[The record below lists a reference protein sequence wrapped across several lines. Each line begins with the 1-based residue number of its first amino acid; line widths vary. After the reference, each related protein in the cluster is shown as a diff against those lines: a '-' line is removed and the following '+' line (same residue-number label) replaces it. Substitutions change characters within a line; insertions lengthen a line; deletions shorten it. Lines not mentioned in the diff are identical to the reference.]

1 MLSRFWNYQ
10 TNSKPLQNKMATDF
24 EVYRYFD
31 MHLRIKNGKYI
42 ESLPIIIWNNGVS
55 KNEFQII
62 IESLIVLDEES
73 KNKIKI
79 QIKKDLPELE
89 RKFKEMRENFYK
101 DKIKNMLNVK
111 IKS

>member
-1 MLSRFWNYQ
+1 MFSIFWYNQ
-10 TNSKPLQNKMATDF
+10 TSSKPFLNEMANDF

-62 IESLIVLDEES
+62 IESLTVLDEES

-79 QIKKDLPELE
+79 QIKKDLPEME

-101 DKIKNMLNVK
+101 DKIQNILNVK
-111 IKS
+111 N